1 MSMTDPVAD
10 LLTRVR
16 NANFNSYREVKLPYS
31 GLKKNVLRVLKAEGY
46 IRDYHAEMVEVRGKK
61 GPKATLRVEL
71 KYGPDGEKVIHHIQR
86 VSKPG
91 RRWYSSNK
99 DLPDVL
105 DGLGIAVVSTSKG
118 VISNIEAKKLG
129 VGGEVLC
136 EVW

>member
-1 MSMTDPVAD
+1 MSMTDPIAD
-10 LLTRVR
+10 LLTRIR
-16 NANFNSYREVKLPYS
+16 NANEIGMQTVRAPYS
-31 GLKKNVLRVLKAEGY
+31 NLKKNVLKVLKEQGY
-46 IRDYHAEMVEVRGKK
+46 IVDYAAETEGVQGELEVQ
-61 GPKATLRVEL
+61 L
-71 KYGPDGEKVIHHIQR
+71 KYGPDGEKVIQHIQR

-91 RRWYSSNK
+91 CRVYRGTE

-118 VISNIEAKKLG
+118 VLSNLEARKLK